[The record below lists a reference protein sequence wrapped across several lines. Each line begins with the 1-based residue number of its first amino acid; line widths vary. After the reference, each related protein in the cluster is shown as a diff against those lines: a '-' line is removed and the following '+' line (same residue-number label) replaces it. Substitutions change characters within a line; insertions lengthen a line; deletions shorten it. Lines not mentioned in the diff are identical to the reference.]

1 MFRSSSYH
9 TIDQKGRVNI
19 PIRFQDVIKA
29 SGGEGIMVSRMDSCL
44 FAYTLS
50 EWNKIENR
58 ILATPEKSDYFRRF
72 IRIFIGGAAECNCD
86 KQGRVLIPLPL
97 RQYAQLEK
105 EIVLVGVLTRFEIWS
120 RERWDK
126 ENELQEEDRKDES
139 FKKELSKVGL

>member
-29 SGGEGIMVSRMDSCL
+29 GGGGGIMVSRMDSCL

-58 ILATPEKSDYFRRF
+58 ILATQEKSDYFRRF

-86 KQGRVLIPLPL
+86 KQGRVLIPPPL

-120 RERWDK
+120 RDNWDK
-126 ENELQEEDRKDES
+126 ENELQEQDRKKES
-139 FKKELSKVGL
+139 FKIELAKIGL

>member
-29 SGGEGIMVSRMDSCL
+29 GGGEGIMVSRMDSCL
-44 FAYTLS
+44 FAYTFS
-50 EWNKIENR
+50 EWNEIESR
-58 ILATPEKSDYFRRF
+58 ILATPEKSDYLRRF
-72 IRIFIGGAAECNCD
+72 IRTFIGGAAECNCD

-105 EIVLVGVLTRFEIWS
+105 EIVLVGVLTHFEIWS
-120 RERWDK
+120 RDNWDK
-126 ENELQEEDRKDES
+126 ENELQEKDRKNES
-139 FKKELSKVGL
+139 FKIELSKIGL